1 MLTVANDY
9 THAVTL
15 TLGARAFTLAP
26 GQQQGPFEYALE
38 PNGNDTIQISLVG
51 LPGCGLGDA
60 GGIFPGPG
68 RYRLAVVASPG
79 ACTNAQGQPFPGP
92 AFTVKPA

>member
-1 MLTVANDY
+1 MANDY

-15 TLGARAFTLAP
+15 KLSGRHFTLAP

-38 PNGNDTIQISLVG
+38 ANGNDTLEIILVG
-51 LPGCGLGDA
+51 LPECGLGDA
-60 GGIFPGPG
+60 GGIFAGPG
-68 RYRLAVVASPG
+68 RYRLAVVASRG
-79 ACTNAQGQPFPGP
+79 ACTNADGQPFPGP